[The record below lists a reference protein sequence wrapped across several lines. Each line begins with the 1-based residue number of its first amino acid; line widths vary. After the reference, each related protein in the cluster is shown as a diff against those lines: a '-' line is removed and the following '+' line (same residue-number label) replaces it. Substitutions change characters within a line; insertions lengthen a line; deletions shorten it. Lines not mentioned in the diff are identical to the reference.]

1 MPHNC
6 EGEAENTAELLEEKA
21 WGQRGEDWDVD
32 VAETGDMS
40 YVTTSLLGCWDLLQH
55 PLVLAL
61 VEVSPNFAGELDP
74 ERADLMLELETKVHD
89 VFAILEQAITILRPF
104 FDIFERLLET
114 QNFFFEK
121 LPPGTA
127 KTVL

>member
-61 VEVSPNFAGELDP
+61 VEVSPNFAGEMDP
-74 ERADLMLELETKVHD
+74 ERADLMLELETKVYD
-89 VFAILEQAITILRPF
+89 VFAISEQAPY
-104 FDIFERLLET
+104 
-114 QNFFFEK
+114 
-121 LPPGTA
+121 
-127 KTVL
+127 